1 MIISQYLLESAK
13 KFPDKEALLYG
24 SEKFTYKTLN
34 NAMMSL
40 AGFLVANGLKKED
53 RVAVFLDNSYEA
65 VVSVFGILQ
74 SGGTLVL
81 IHPAT
86 PVERMGYILH
96 NCQPRFLIAPSSKLD
111 QIVDAEKACTTF
123 PKHIFIGNGNIPT
136 SAFRF
141 DIALQSKQINDKYMV
156 SDEDLAVIVY
166 TSGSTGK
173 PKGVMLTH
181 RNFDVVTDAVSEYL
195 ENTSDDIILDF
206 LPLSITY
213 GLLQLLVTFR
223 TGGILVLEKGFGFPY
238 EIIKKIKEAKI
249 TGFAG
254 APTVYSII
262 TQLNLE
268 GETFPALRYITNAA
282 AAMPYS
288 FIPKLRKIFPT
299 TKIYLMHGLTECLR
313 TTYLPPDEIETRS
326 TSVGRGMKYVRLSIE
341 DENGNSLSSGQVG
354 ELCVRGPNIMRGYWN
369 DPDGTAK
376 VLRRDKTTGEIVL
389 RSGDLFTVND
399 EGYFYFV
406 SRSDDV
412 IKSRGRKVSPVE
424 VENVIY
430 LCDDVFEVRVI
441 GIPDTLLGQ
450 AVKAEIVLKKGAL
463 ITVDQIKAHCK
474 KHLEDFQIPQKIE
487 FVQSLPKTAGGKI
500 KRTTEQ

>member
-1 MIISQYLLESAK
+1 MIISQYLAESAK
-13 KFPDKEALLYG
+13 KFPDKEALMCG
-24 SEKFTYKTLN
+24 SEKFTYRTLN

-65 VVSVFGILQ
+65 VVSIFGILQ
-74 SGGTLVL
+74 AGGTLVL
-81 IHPAT
+81 IHPST
-86 PVERMGYILH
+86 PAERMGYILQ
-96 NCQPRFLIAPSSKLD
+96 NCEPRFLVAPSSKLS
-111 QIVDAEKACTTF
+111 QIVDAEEVCTT
-123 PKHIFIGNGNIPT
+123 IPT
-136 SAFRF
+136 HIYTGNNDIPISAFRF
-141 DIALQSKQINDKYMV
+141 DIACQSKPINDKNIV

-223 TGGILVLEKGFGFPY
+223 TGGRLVLEKGFGFPY
-238 EIIKKIKEAKI
+238 EIIKRIKEEKI

-262 TQLNLE
+262 THLNLE
-268 GETFPALRYITNAA
+268 SETFPSLRYITNAA

-313 TTYLPPDEIETRS
+313 TTYLPPEEIETRP
-326 TSVGRGMKYVRLSIE
+326 TSVGRGMKYVQLSVE
-341 DENGNSLSSGQVG
+341 DENGNRLSSGQVG

-369 DPDGTAK
+369 DPDATAK
-376 VLRRDKTTGEIVL
+376 VLRRDKNTGEIVL

-406 SRSDDV
+406 SRSDDI

-424 VENVIY
+424 VENIIY
-430 LCDDVFEVRVI
+430 LWEEVLEVRVI
-441 GIPDTLLGQ
+441 GVPDTLLGQ
-450 AVKAEIVLKKGAL
+450 AVKAEIVLKKGAS
-463 ITVDQIKAHCK
+463 ITADQIKAKCK

-500 KRTTEQ
+500 KRNVE